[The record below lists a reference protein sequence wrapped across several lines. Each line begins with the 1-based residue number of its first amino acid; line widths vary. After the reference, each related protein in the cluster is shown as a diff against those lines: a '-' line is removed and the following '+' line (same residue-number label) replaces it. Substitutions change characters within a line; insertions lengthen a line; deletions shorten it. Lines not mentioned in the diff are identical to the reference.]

1 MVDRRTWI
9 ESDRTIPSKFVR
21 PVRRFIELE
30 AASGIVL
37 LLAAAGAMV
46 WANTFGDSYH
56 EFWDTEI
63 EIAAGSIFEIR
74 ESFGELVNDALMTL
88 FFFVVGLEIKR
99 AVRLGDLRDPK
110 AAALP
115 VLAALGGM
123 IVPALIYFA
132 FNPTGEAASGWGIP
146 MATDIAFAL
155 GVVALLGPRIP
166 PEARLFLL
174 ALAIVDDIGAIVVIA
189 IFYTTDFAF
198 GWLLAAGVAFVL
210 VYAAKHSQVR
220 SMAFY
225 WIVGGFV
232 WYATFKS
239 GVHATLAGVALGF
252 LTPTVRMYSG
262 AEFDALARATLD
274 EYPINDVTVVDREHI
289 DHEVLSLSI
298 AAREAVSPLRR
309 LEDALHPW
317 TSFVVVPLF
326 ALANVGV
333 QMSGIDLTDA
343 ITSSVALG
351 VSIGLVAGKAIGI
364 VLFAYLAVRLG
375 IARLPSATSWGH
387 ILGLAVLGGIG
398 FTVSLFITGLA
409 FDDPLLSDLS
419 RIGIF
424 VGSIAA
430 GIIGYLLLRSIGPTG
445 SIADPSPADLPPA
458 ERPD

>member
-1 MVDRRTWI
+1 MVDRPTWI
-9 ESDRTIPSKFVR
+9 ESDRAIPSKFVR

-37 LLAAAGAMV
+37 LVAATGAMV
-46 WANTFGDSYH
+46 WANSFGDSYH
-56 EFWDTEI
+56 AFWDTQI
-63 EIAAGSIFEIR
+63 DVAVGSVFQIR
-74 ESFGELVNDALMTL
+74 EPLGELVNDALMTL

-115 VLAALGGM
+115 IVAALGGM

-132 FNPTGEAASGWGIP
+132 FNPTGDAGSGWGIP

-155 GVVALLGPRIP
+155 GVVALLGRRIP
-166 PEARLFLL
+166 PGARLFLL

-189 IFYTTDFAF
+189 IFYTTDLSV
-198 GWLLAAGVAFVL
+198 GWLVAAVAAFAV

-225 WIVGGFV
+225 WVVGGFV

-252 LTPTVRMYSG
+252 LTPTTPLHSG
-262 AEFDALARATLD
+262 PEFDRRARVILD
-274 EYPINDVTVVDREHI
+274 EYPPEDRTVVDREHI
-289 DHEVLSLSI
+289 DHEVLTLSNV
-298 AAREAVSPLRR
+298 AREAVSVLRR

-326 ALANVGV
+326 ALANAGV
-333 QMSGIDLTDA
+333 RLAGIDLA
-343 ITSSVALG
+343 EAVTSSVALG
-351 VSIGLVAGKAIGI
+351 VTVGLVAGKTAGI
-364 VLFAYLAVRLG
+364 TLFAYVAVRLG
-375 IARLPSATSWGH
+375 VGKLPTGTTWGH
-387 ILGLAVLGGIG
+387 IVGLAVLGGIG

-409 FDDPLLSDLS
+409 FTDPVLRDLS
-419 RIGIF
+419 KIGIF
-424 VGSIAA
+424 AGSIAA
-430 GIIGYLLLRSIGPTG
+430 GVAGYWLLRSLGGRSGAKGDTGGHAPGPT
-445 SIADPSPADLPPA
+445 
-458 ERPD
+458 

>member
-1 MVDRRTWI
+1 MVDRPTWL
-9 ESDRTIPSKFVR
+9 ESDRRIPSRFVR
-21 PVRRFIELE
+21 PVRRFIALE

-37 LLAAAGAMV
+37 LVAAAVAMV
-46 WANTFGDSYH
+46 WANTFGDSYQA
-56 EFWDTEI
+56 FWDTEI
-63 EIAAGSIFEIR
+63 NIAAGSVFEIR
-74 ESFGELVNDALMTL
+74 ESLGHLVNDALMTL

-115 VLAALGGM
+115 VFAALGGM

-132 FNPTGEAASGWGIP
+132 FNPTGPAASGWGIP

-166 PEARLFLL
+166 PGARLFLL

-189 IFYTTDFAF
+189 VFYTTDLSI
-198 GWLLAAGVAFVL
+198 GWLLAAVAAFAV

-225 WIVGGFV
+225 WVVGGFV
-232 WYATFKS
+232 WYAMFKS

-252 LTPTVRMYSG
+252 LTPTTPMYSG
-262 AEFDALARATLD
+262 AEFDRRARAILD
-274 EYPINDVTVVDREHI
+274 EYPIEDDSVADREHI
-289 DHEVLSLSI
+289 DHEVLTLSN
-298 AAREAVSPLRR
+298 AARESVSALRR
-309 LEDALHPW
+309 LEEALHPW

-333 QMSGIDLTDA
+333 RLSGIDLADA

-351 VSIGLVAGKAIGI
+351 VSIGLVAGKALGI
-364 VLFAYLAVRLG
+364 LLFAYLAVRLG
-375 IARLPSATSWGH
+375 VGKLPMATTWSQIA
-387 ILGLAVLGGIG
+387 GLAVLGGIG

-409 FDDPLLSDLS
+409 FQDPVLTDLS
-419 RIGIF
+419 KIGIF
-424 VGSIAA
+424 VGSIVA
-430 GIIGYLLLRSIGPTG
+430 GVTGYLLLRRQGRG
-445 SIADPSPADLPPA
+445 SGQDDLPL
-458 ERPD
+458 